1 MTSIQRKQILEESQQ
16 LIQTHSHV
24 FYFWFL

>member
-16 LIQTHSHV
+16 PIQTHSQV